1 LFSYQEFTTRNLGF
15 VNAAEQSRL
24 RASTVFIPGVGGM
37 GGMALACLARSGV
50 GNFIIADY
58 DTFEVSNL
66 NRQIFSDVNVLGQSK
81 VLVAKEKIL
90 QINPEIKVEV
100 YDRDWVDQLDKVLKV
115 ASVVINGCDDSLSTV
130 RLLRK
135 AKEHNK
141 TVIDAFAASIPSVYV
156 VRPQDPRPE
165 EFMKFPTKKLSSS
178 ELTPELARICAHQE
192 TIYVLTHSSTVRH
205 IKMEFAQEMI
215 SGKRKRIS
223 MAPMVWATGILMSYE
238 AIKVLL
244 HQESPI
250 SYKGVFLNPYDL
262 KWEKP
267 LGFLR
272 AWIKENF
279 IRWWLQRL
287 IKG

>member
-1 LFSYQEFTTRNLGF
+1 MFSYQEFTTRNLGF
-15 VNAAEQSRL
+15 VNAGEQQRL
-24 RASTVFIPGVGGM
+24 RESTVFIPGVGGM

-50 GNFIIADY
+50 GNFIIADF
-58 DTFEVSNL
+58 DSFEVSNL
-66 NRQIFSDVNVLGQSK
+66 NRQIFSDINVLGQSK

-100 YDRDWVDQLDKVLKV
+100 YDRNWVENLDQILK
-115 ASVVINGCDDSLSTV
+115 ASSVVVNGCDDSLSTV

-156 VRPQDPRPE
+156 IRPENPRPE
-165 EFMKFPTKKLSSS
+165 EFMKFPTRKLSPDQF
-178 ELTPELARICAHQE
+178 TPELAKDCAYQE

-205 IKMEFAQEMI
+205 IKMEFAQEMVT
-215 SGKRKRIS
+215 GKRKRIS
-223 MAPMVWATGILMSYE
+223 MAPIVWATGILMSYE
-238 AIKVLL
+238 TIKVLL
-244 HQESPI
+244 EQRSPV
-250 SYKGVFLNPYDL
+250 SHKGVFLNPYDL

-267 LGFLR
+267 LGCLG
-272 AWIKENF
+272 AWIKGNF

-287 IKG
+287 VIG